1 MRERNSATVSV
12 AVPRLPTTTAA
23 AALAARIADSK
34 SAFIASIADRTATTV
49 SPAPETSRTR
59 TG

>member
-12 AVPRLPTTTAA
+12 AVPRFPTTTAA
-23 AALAARIADSK
+23 AALAARMADSK
-34 SAFIASIADRTATTV
+34 SAFIASIADSTATTV
-49 SPAPETSRTR
+49 SPAPDTSRTR